1 MEQLTIFDKP
11 KEYQP
16 RFRAYLKYSGKT
28 SAQEVF
34 LGDYMAW
41 ISEHIKKF
49 RQINK
54 INKYQPLND
63 KQNEEFTRYL
73 FEVKKEC

>member
-1 MEQLTIFDKP
+1 MQQLSMFDEKE
-11 KEYQP
+11 EYQP
-16 RFRAYLKYSGKT
+16 RFQAYLKYSGKT

-34 LGDYMAW
+34 IGDYMAW
-41 ISEHIKKF
+41 ISKHIKKY

-54 INKYQPLND
+54 ISMYQRLND
-63 KQNEEFTRYL
+63 KQNEEFTQYL